1 MSTHHPVTTLIA
13 SDSLILSYTPNKPY
27 HSSTNPLCIL
37 VFYSLSVPP
46 VVRMVLV
53 CALYNNTDHS
63 PSNPLC
69 HLAPCLLLPLLP
81 YLIPSPPPLSHQW
94 CVFSLV
100 RALYNNT
107 DHSLSNP
114 PLPPPPP
121 SVPPVVRMVLVRAL
135 KAQVTEAVDAIEA
148 LKTVPEVRE
157 GMSERRGGRG
167 SEGMRGGERRKGE

>member
-1 MSTHHPVTTLIA
+1 MTDTSLTLTTHHPVTTLIA
-13 SDSLILSYTPNKPY
+13 SDSLILSNTPYNKPY

-37 VFYSLSVPP
+37 VCYSLSVPP

-53 CALYNNTDHS
+53 R
-63 PSNPLC
+63 
-69 HLAPCLLLPLLP
+69 AP
-81 YLIPSPPPLSHQW
+81 
-94 CVFSLV
+94 
-100 RALYNNT
+100 LYNNT
-107 DHSLSNP
+107 DHSLSN
-114 PLPPPPP
+114 PPPPP

-157 GMSERRGGRG
+157 GMSERRGGSG